1 VQPSW
6 TSKER
11 RPLTIINMDL
21 LRFFVLGKKAT
32 VIIISLE
39 SSSHQITHHH
49 PIFWISQENLTGI
62 TMCKYA
68 CHISKLNWIVVN
80 PFSLCRHFGNNRED
94 AAYKNI
100 ERTPSL
106 LQVVNVEHHHPFFS
120 CQRGSSS
127 SCIAVVFMF
136 FVSLPVG
143 CHAFVP
149 PC

>member
-1 VQPSW
+1 MQPSW

-21 LRFFVLGKKAT
+21 LRFSVLGKKAT

-39 SSSHQITHHH
+39 LPSHHITHRH
-49 PIFWISQENLTGI
+49 PIFWISWENLTGI
-62 TMCKYA
+62 TMCKSAYK
-68 CHISKLNWIVVN
+68 ISKLSRIFVN
-80 PFSLCRHFGNNRED
+80 LFSLCSHFGNNQED

-100 ERTPSL
+100 ERTL
-106 LQVVNVEHHHPFFS
+106 PFFKLS
-120 CQRGSSS
+120 TWIIIIIS
-127 SCIAVVFMF
+127 SCIAVVLMS
-136 FVSLPVG
+136 FVSLSVG